1 MIRYVLSESQ
11 LEFLINAM
19 SMTYEDVNRI
29 IESTV
34 GDIAIQGAI
43 KNNSLYIFAPRM
55 RVWKNVLYID
65 APNVNIL
72 DNKLI
77 IS

>member
-19 SMTYEDVNRI
+19 SMTHEEIENI
-29 IESTV
+29 INATV
-34 GDIAIQGAI
+34 GDIALQGAI
-43 KNNSLYIFAPRM
+43 KNNSLYIFAPNM
-55 RVWKNVLYID
+55 RVWTNVLYIN
-65 APNVNIL
+65 APNIEIE

>member
-1 MIRYVLSESQ
+1 MHYVLSESQ

-19 SMTYEDVNRI
+19 SMTHEEIENI
-29 IESTV
+29 INATV
-34 GDIAIQGAI
+34 GDIALQGAI

-65 APNVNIL
+65 APNVNISG
-72 DNKLI
+72 NKLI

>member
-1 MIRYVLSESQ
+1 MIYMLSQAQ

-19 SMTYEDVNRI
+19 STTQTRIEDTINR
-29 IESTV
+29 TV

-43 KNNSLYIFAPRM
+43 KNNSLYIFAPNM
-55 RVWKNVLYID
+55 RVWKNILYIN
-65 APNVNIL
+65 APNIEIE

-77 IS
+77 I

>member
-1 MIRYVLSESQ
+1 MIYMLSESQ

-19 SMTYEDVNRI
+19 SMTQAQIEDI
-29 IESTV
+29 IDRTV
-34 GDIAIQGAI
+34 GDIALQGAI
-43 KNNSLYIFAPRM
+43 KNNSLFIFAPDM
-55 RVWKNVLYID
+55 RVWKKVLYIN
-65 APNVNIL
+65 AQNVEIV

>member
-1 MIRYVLSESQ
+1 MIYMLSESQ

-19 SMTYEDVNRI
+19 SMTQAQIEDIIDRI
-29 IESTV
+29 V
-34 GDIAIQGAI
+34 GDIALQGAI
-43 KNNSLYIFAPRM
+43 KNNSLFIFAPDM
-55 RVWKNVLYID
+55 RVWKKVLYIN
-65 APNVNIL
+65 APNIEIE

>member
-1 MIRYVLSESQ
+1 MIYMLSESQ

-19 SMTYEDVNRI
+19 SMTQTQIEDIIDRI
-29 IESTV
+29 V
-34 GDIAIQGAI
+34 GDIALQGAI
-43 KNNSLYIFAPRM
+43 KNNSLYIFAPDM
-55 RVWKNVLYID
+55 RVWKKVLYIN
-65 APNVNIL
+65 APNIEIE

>member
-1 MIRYVLSESQ
+1 MRYVLSDNQ

-19 SMTYEDVNRI
+19 SMTREEVENI
-29 IESTV
+29 INATV
-34 GDIAIQGAI
+34 GDIALQGAI
-43 KNNSLYIFAPRM
+43 KNNSLYIFAPNM
-55 RVWKNVLYID
+55 RLWKNVLYINV
-65 APNVNIL
+65 PNVNIS

>member
-1 MIRYVLSESQ
+1 MRYLLSESQ

-19 SMTYEDVNRI
+19 SMSDEEINNI
-29 IESTV
+29 INSLV

-43 KNNSLYIFAPRM
+43 RNNSLYLFAPNM
-55 RVWKNVLYID
+55 RIWKKVLYIN
-65 APNVNIL
+65 APNINISG
-72 DNKLI
+72 NKLI